1 MTSPTPAPDQRIET
15 SWYQRLINRRH
26 GLAITYWTLFLAGA
40 VLFFVFGSLAVA
52 AAQWQ
57 RFVTLLIA
65 SIVYTFLLL
74 IGVRRGYRG
83 DDPGKA
89 LGRVTV
95 LFLLLNLTNTLA
107 VLSFI

>member
-1 MTSPTPAPDQRIET
+1 MTPSSPAPKQQTGT
-15 SWYQRLINRRH
+15 SWYQRLINQRH

-40 VLFFVFGSLAVA
+40 VLFFIFGSLAVA
-52 AAQWQ
+52 AGQWQ
-57 RFVTLLIA
+57 RFIILLSA
-65 SIVYTFLLL
+65 SVVYTFLLL
-74 IGVRRGYRG
+74 IGVGKGYRG